1 MGISFGVI
9 VALCLNALL
18 DGIETLEDPFV
29 GFVTLDGIDIREEF
43 RVLHWHQLVSARNE
57 IFSVEAPY
65 VGPRRDAF
73 FVAQASD
80 RNDQAAASCQKEH
93 EARISSGSNSE
104 SIKSSHKRRHVK
116 NMLSLGDGS
125 LLAGLQNL
133 DNRKSGYQLFSKHN
147 DDKV

>member
-1 MGISFGVI
+1 MGMSFGVI

-57 IFSVEAPY
+57 IFSLEPPY

-73 FVAQASD
+73 FVSQDSH
-80 RNDQAAASCQKEH
+80 RHDQAMPSSRKED
-93 EARISSGSNSE
+93 EAGIPLGSISE
-104 SIKSSHKRRHVK
+104 STKSSHKRRHVK

-125 LLAGLQNL
+125 LLAGLQDL

-147 DDKV
+147 DDNV